1 MKWAYAISHK
11 QTAALLFA
19 IIFLTVGGI
28 NILDRNT
35 IETLEDSFSSVYEDR
50 LLAESYIYKLTD
62 HLYQKKL
69 MMETW
74 ENDWQAMRNQMD
86 LHNLAINAIIIDYEQ
101 TQLTPS
107 EEIHFRN
114 FKRTVNEI
122 ARTEATLFQHDDPK
136 LMAERTT
143 ESFESVFKDL
153 QHLSD
158 IQVSEGR
165 WLNEHSKRI
174 MAGSDALTQLELAM
188 LICIGL
194 IIQVLI
200 FASRSIVSRLPEK
213 PSLN

>member
-11 QTAALLFA
+11 QTAALLLA
-19 IIFLTVGGI
+19 IIFLIVGGI
-28 NILDRNT
+28 NVLDRNT
-35 IETLEDSFSSVYEDR
+35 IDTLEDSFSSVYEDR
-50 LLAESYIYKLTD
+50 LLAESYIYKLSD
-62 HLYQKKL
+62 HLYKKKL
-69 MMETW
+69 MMETS
-74 ENDWQAMRNQMD
+74 ENSWKEFTQEME

-101 TQLTPS
+101 TRLTPS
-107 EEIHFRN
+107 EEIYFRD
-114 FKRTVNEI
+114 FKNNVNEI
-122 ARTEATLFQHDDPK
+122 VRREHAVLQHEDPK
-136 LMAERTT
+136 LIAEKTADPFVAAFT
-143 ESFESVFKDL
+143 NL

-165 WLNEHSKRI
+165 WLNENSKRI

-200 FASRSIVSRLPEK
+200 FASRSIVSRIPEK